1 MRCSLSLSRSQNLGS
16 LIFIRHLGN
25 LHINICADKYDEEIE
40 KVIEPYVYE
49 IVAEERGSIS
59 AEHGLGEPG
68 GGIISSRRRAYK
80 LFSTGVMKA
89 PYIGYSKSQ
98 TSIELM
104 KQIKKMFDPKGILN
118 PYKYVVV

>member
-1 MRCSLSLSRSQNLGS
+1 MNFSRGTH
-16 LIFIRHLGN
+16 RHNSHFLTLLGN
-25 LHINICADKYDEEIE
+25 LHINICADKYDDEIE

-59 AEHGLGEPG
+59 AEHGLG
-68 GGIISSRRRAYK
+68 K
-80 LFSTGVMKA
+80 LAARLFDLLTYSLLSGVMKA

-98 TSIELM
+98 TSIDMM
-104 KQIKKMFDPKGILN
+104 KQVKKMFDPKGILN

>member
-1 MRCSLSLSRSQNLGS
+1 LSS
-16 LIFIRHLGN
+16 GN
-25 LHINICADKYDEEIE
+25 LHINICADKYDDEIE

-59 AEHGLGEPG
+59 AEHGLGKSFYSAT
-68 GGIISSRRRAYK
+68 ISNMLMRSSA
-80 LFSTGVMKA
+80 GVMKA

-98 TSIELM
+98 TSIDMM
-104 KQIKKMFDPKGILN
+104 KQVKKMFDPKGILN